1 MSPSD
6 NLRLCYHTRLRGTE
20 AANQLTL
27 KERDYPG
34 LSSGPKVIAE
44 SLAQGLH
51 MPQNR
56 RAEVPKLGDESELQV
71 PGYGTAVATS
81 DLCLVVRPTP
91 QLMAKPDP

>member
-44 SLAQGLH
+44 SLAMEEEAGEQRQREKGLWKGLTVTG
-51 MPQNR
+51 R
-56 RAEVPKLGDESELQV
+56 EK
-71 PGYGTAVATS
+71 
-81 DLCLVVRPTP
+81 DLTLLHR
-91 QLMAKPDP
+91 L